1 MSRNWLLNVSQLY
14 AEYDEEEIG
23 ALDHEEIDGKVSTDG
38 PLMDFLLKQFEKQQ
52 VKVYVFNC

>member
-1 MSRNWLLNVSQLY
+1 LY